1 MCFKVSCL
9 RNHDTPSIKLLKS
22 ISTSEQQCS
31 STLET
36 LANNNVCISSFLL
49 LGLTRDFP
57 PAEEAFLKADG
68 FSLLIRAMQA
78 ENDKLITKSAFMLR
92 HMLVTNPSHKG
103 IQ

>member
-9 RNHDTPSIKLLKS
+9 RKHDTPSIKLLKS
-22 ISTSEQQCS
+22 IYTSEQQCS

-36 LANNNVCISSFLL
+36 LANNNVCISSFFL

-92 HMLVTNPSHKG
+92 HMLFTNPSHKG
-103 IQ
+103 I